1 MAVETVVILA
11 DDLIWA
17 TRLADLVRGSG
28 REPAHVRSLLEF
40 GAALQPG
47 CATIIDLTARAYEG
61 IPAVEMAAHLDARIL
76 CVGQHDDHD
85 LRRRALDAGA
95 ERVLPYRALF
105 ERGPALLAR
114 WLAADGS
121 GPADDGADQ
130 STLPGGDA

>member
-28 REPAHVRSLLEF
+28 REAAHVRSLLEY

-47 CATIIDLTARAYEG
+47 CATIIDLTARTYEG

-85 LRRRALDAGA
+85 LRQRALDAGA
-95 ERVLPYRALF
+95 QRVLPYRALF
-105 ERGPALLAR
+105 ERGPVLLER
-114 WLAADGS
+114 WLTADGS
-121 GPADDGADQ
+121 VPIPDADAQ
-130 STLPGGDA
+130 TPGEDA

>member
-1 MAVETVVILA
+1 MAAETVVILA

-28 REPAHVRSLLEF
+28 REPAHVRSLLQY

-76 CVGQHDDHD
+76 CVGQHDDHE
-85 LRRRALDAGA
+85 LRQRALAAGA
-95 ERVLPYRALF
+95 QRVLPYRALF
-105 ERGPALLAR
+105 ERGPTHLAR
-114 WLAADGS
+114 WLETGEPD
-121 GPADDGADQ
+121 PTTDDEA
-130 STLPGGDA
+130 LPPGGDA